1 MDHENEIAVIESSKE
16 TALFL
21 RQEML
26 SQIHKNPYDIYDLEP
41 EYAKIAKNRSW
52 FVILLIGGT
61 VLVTVLVVWIA
72 SGIIEKQKREASVAI
87 EAFEDLN
94 LKNILDLVSRVE
106 ADYQNAINER
116 AALESRRAVEI
127 NDLETAAEGER
138 YKIRSLSLS
147 SQETARRI
155 TTIDNDL
162 ERDIQEINRSYAG
175 QIQELDAKITEY
187 GKQLTSFDRDRV
199 EQAQEM
205 QKIADA
211 EALRFR
217 YEKEQLI
224 SQYENQLAAYR
235 DMLAEGQRERLA
247 SQSVSLDEV
256 VARYTAEIA
265 SLDPML
271 RDDAAAEIISQVETP
286 DAPLPLARRTPEIFA
301 PKDGEQPLFVKMND
315 DYGKMDGLTQL
326 LLSIPWKN
334 NTPNYIQGMN
344 NLFFTSMREIGGEVS
359 RLARRMEEQKAALN
373 AQIEEG
379 KAAFEAQKEE
389 QTAAFET
396 RIEEQRAAFEAR
408 IEEQKAVFEARI
420 EEQKAAFEARIAALI
435 GEMNNLRA
443 ENQALNRDLQFSNDL
458 LARDRAYFGALSEK
472 SGVAGYIIDPKHA
485 GNILVYIDPLYGLSF
500 KDQQAVVFRTG
511 NEYIGII
518 RVSGDNRV
526 FTASAVEL
534 SPGKRIEAGDRIL
547 LGARGG
553 F

>member
-1 MDHENEIAVIESSKE
+1 MDNENEIAVIGSSKE

-21 RQEML
+21 RQDML
-26 SQIHKNPYDIYDLEP
+26 SQIRKKPYDVYDLET
-41 EYAKIAKNRSW
+41 EYAKIGRNRSW

-61 VLVTVLVVWIA
+61 VLVTGLVVWIA
-72 SGIIEKQKREASVAI
+72 SGIIEKQKREVSVAI

-116 AALESRRAVEI
+116 AALEARRVVEI
-127 NDLETAAEGER
+127 NDVETVAEGER

-155 TTIDNDL
+155 AAIDSDL
-162 ERDIQEINRSYAG
+162 ERDIQEINRRYTG
-175 QIQELDAKITEY
+175 EIQELDAKIMEY

-205 QKIADA
+205 QKIAAA

-224 SQYENQLAAYR
+224 SRYESQIAAYR
-235 DMLAEGQRERLA
+235 VMLAEAQRERLER
-247 SQSVSLDEV
+247 QSVSLDEV

-265 SLDPML
+265 ALDPAL
-271 RDDAAAEIISQVETP
+271 RNDVAEQIISQAKTP
-286 DAPLPLARRTPEIFA
+286 DAPLPLARGTPEIFA
-301 PKDGEQPLFVKMND
+301 PEDGEQPLFAKMDD

-334 NTPNYIQGMN
+334 NTPDYIRGMN
-344 NLFFTSMREIGGEVS
+344 SLFFTSMREIGSEVS

-373 AQIEEG
+373 VQI
-379 KAAFEAQKEE
+379 EAQKAVLEAQIEE
-389 QTAAFET
+389 QTAALET
-396 RIEEQRAAFEAR
+396 Q
-408 IEEQKAVFEARI
+408 I
-420 EEQKAAFEARIAALI
+420 EEQKAAFEARIKALT
-435 GEMNNLRA
+435 GEVNNLHA
-443 ENQALNRDLQFSNDL
+443 ENQALDKNLQFSNDL
-458 LARDRAYFGALSEK
+458 IARNRAYFGALSEK
-472 SGVAGYIIDPKHA
+472 NGVAGYIIDPKSA
-485 GNILVYIDPLYGLSF
+485 ENILAYIDPLYGLSF
-500 KDQQAVVFRTG
+500 KNRQAVVFRTG

-526 FTASAVEL
+526 FTASVVEL